1 MKCGDSM
8 GFMLW
13 DTALCTGVRQPRP
26 RHTASYIPISSP
38 PSSAL
43 LYSHFPRGDPYTL
56 RLYSYSPPAL
66 LFSPTHPALPSSA
79 AEHGFRNEISF
90 EGIQHHQGP
99 VT

>member
-43 LYSHFPRGDPYTL
+43 LYFHFPRGYPYTL
-56 RLYSYSPPAL
+56 LYSYSPPL
-66 LFSPTHPALPSSA
+66 SCFRTHPPRSALFCSRA
-79 AEHGFRNEISF
+79 RVQERD
-90 EGIQHHQGP
+90 QL
-99 VT
+99 